1 MTVTVTPVP
10 SLADVNRIAAVADPV
25 VRNLQI
31 TQCYAELSA
40 VMAGRTGIGANW
52 CTFATWASKQAG
64 QTIRQEDLVR
74 RFRQIVTDMP
84 ALNEAATDVAGEVSA
99 SGAAAAHDAR
109 QVQETLWDVLDPKA
123 PFDRASDAVAHGNHK
138 VFVEIGYEF
147 ARFYAGC
154 FRNTVFNQASIDQFC
169 SGLKPGAPPEGQQY
183 LRQAFTH
190 YYQALFTLDDELRA
204 QLLLLANIEIGY
216 HEQTRLQPE
225 IVAAL
230 DASIID
236 PRQLNR
242 RLLKALFPYP
252 LWVTRL
258 WLQYRQW
265 RGRPLLIDSAMDRFV
280 QRASYLAHLVIT
292 EYMMTIGLP
301 EGQYLRLGHDLRA
314 DYPQSLV
321 SLSNPDLVALLKQ
334 VDPTSDSNEASGAVD
349 WGNLSDRLHFII
361 DMFRCYQEWPLLFTA
376 PFTVE
381 QVSAIKAGLRPP
393 GEL

>member
-1 MTVTVTPVP
+1 MSAAPAPT
-10 SLADVNRIAAVADPV
+10 LAEVNRIAAVADPI

-40 VMAGRTGIGANW
+40 VMAARTGIGANW

-84 ALNEAATDVAGEVSA
+84 ALNEAAADVAGQVSA
-99 SGAAAAHDAR
+99 SGAESVRDAR
-109 QVQETLWDVLDPKA
+109 QVEETLWDVLDPKA
-123 PFDRASDAVAHGNHK
+123 PFDRSSDAVARGNRK

-154 FRNTVFNQASIDQFC
+154 FSDMAFSQASIDQFC
-169 SGLKPGAPPEGQQY
+169 AGLKPGDPPEGQQY

-190 YYQALFTLDDELRA
+190 YYQAIFAVDDNLRA

-225 IVAAL
+225 IVEAL
-230 DASIID
+230 DAAVID
-236 PRQLNR
+236 PRQLSR
-242 RLLKALFPYP
+242 RLLRALFPYP

-265 RGRPLLIDSAMDRFV
+265 RGRPLLIDAAMDRFV
-280 QRASYLAHLVIT
+280 ERVSYLAHLVIT

-314 DYPQSLV
+314 DYPQSLA
-321 SLSNPDLVALLKQ
+321 SLSNPDLVALLQQ
-334 VDPTSDSNEASGAVD
+334 VDPTADSNEASGAVD
-349 WGNLSDRLHFII
+349 WGNLADRLHFII
-361 DMFRCYQEWPLLFTA
+361 DMFRGYQEWPLLFTA
-376 PFTVE
+376 PFTAE
-381 QVSAIKAGLRPP
+381 QVAAIKAGLRPP

>member
-1 MTVTVTPVP
+1 MTVTPAPT
-10 SLADVNRIAAVADPV
+10 LAEVDRIAAVADPV

-40 VMAGRTGIGANW
+40 VMAARTGIGANW

-84 ALNEAATDVAGEVSA
+84 ALNEAAADVAGEVSA
-99 SGAAAAHDAR
+99 SGAESVRDAR
-109 QVQETLWDVLDPKA
+109 QVEETLWDVLDPKA
-123 PFDRASDAVAHGNHK
+123 PFDRASDAVARGNRK

-154 FRNTVFNQASIDQFC
+154 FGDSVFSQASIDQFC
-169 SGLKPGAPPEGQQY
+169 AGLKSGDPPEGQQY
-183 LRQAFTH
+183 LRRAFTH
-190 YYQALFTLDDELRA
+190 YYQAIFAVDDNLRA

-225 IVAAL
+225 IVEAL
-230 DASIID
+230 DAAVID
-236 PRQLNR
+236 PRQLSR
-242 RLLKALFPYP
+242 RLLRALFPYP

-265 RGRPLLIDSAMDRFV
+265 RGRPLLIDAAMDGFV
-280 QRASYLAHLVIT
+280 QRVSYLAHLVIT

-314 DYPQSLV
+314 DYPQSLA
-321 SLSNPDLVALLKQ
+321 SLSNPDLVALLQQ
-334 VDPTSDSNEASGAVD
+334 VDPTTDSNKASGAVD

-376 PFTVE
+376 PFTAE
-381 QVSAIKAGLRPP
+381 QVAAIKAGLRPP